1 MHLFF
6 AFFVVSMHDANC
18 PAIRGRWAR
27 GSSAEVQFVHRALHS
42 VPLFMAEAFAPALM
56 LYHPPRG
63 LRDGGL
69 SPQCNRTQRQVSRTG
84 QCDMLRVARQF
95 VRNATFP
102 PTARRFARCAVVG
115 SGSHMLTRRLGACI
129 DGHDAVVRLNDA
141 PVEPRYGEDVGLRT
155 TWRLSTMQSWVDA
168 VKRRAPALKADAQLL
183 FCLEP
188 WVGECFHKGL
198 SGRVGG
204 QRASMINPEL
214 VGQAQI
220 ATFALAQQV
229 QQQAH
234 DWQFSKYFG
243 HSPYPPTTGM
253 LALFA
258 ALSSCEQVNAFG
270 FTVNNSRTPD
280 RGGCAK
286 YYVGREGKAARARAK
301 GTAQKPPGKC
311 MSAGAY
317 FGKEGF
323 YHDWSMQMRA
333 LQRME
338 ALGLLTIVG

>member
-1 MHLFF
+1 ML
-6 AFFVVSMHDANC
+6 AECPETRGKWTGESGTEVSFV
-18 PAIRGRWAR
+18 R
-27 GSSAEVQFVHRALHS
+27 RALHS

-69 SPQCNRTQRQVSRTG
+69 SPQCNRTQRQVSRVG
-84 QCDMLRVARQF
+84 QCDMLSVAQKF
-95 VRNATFP
+95 VRNATLP

-115 SGSHMLTRRLGACI
+115 SGSQLLTRKLGACI

-141 PVEPRYGEDVGLRT
+141 PVEPQYGAHIGQRT

-168 VKRRAPALKADAQLL
+168 VKRRVPALQADAQLL
-183 FCLEP
+183 YCLEP

-198 SGRVGG
+198 SGRLGG

-220 ATFALAQQV
+220 ATFALAQQI
-229 QQQAH
+229 QQRAH
-234 DWQFSKYFG
+234 DWHFSKYFG

-253 LALFA
+253 LALFV

-270 FTVNNSRTPD
+270 FTVNDSTTLD

-286 YYVGREGKAARARAK
+286 YYVGREGKTARARAK
-301 GTAQKPPGKC
+301 GAAQKPGGKC

-333 LQRME
+333 LQRMQE
-338 ALGLLTIVG
+338 LGLLTIVE